1 MQIFNNLPS
10 PAALQTDV
18 NATSWSTTIESDL
31 QANNQA
37 YLINFT
43 AAWCITCQTNDKA
56 ALGRPRVK
64 EFLNDQNIQ
73 YIKADWTNRNED
85 IAMGLAK
92 YNRTGIPLYI
102 FWKPGMIESKILPA
116 VLTEDLLIRNMQ

>member
-1 MQIFNNLPS
+1 MRLYFAKPIAMS
-10 PAALQTDV
+10 
-18 NATSWSTTIESDL
+18 S
-31 QANNQA
+31 
-37 YLINFT
+37 
-43 AAWCITCQTNDKA
+43 
-56 ALGRPRVK
+56 
-64 EFLNDQNIQ
+64 FLFVQS
-73 YIKADWTNRNED
+73 ADWTNRNED